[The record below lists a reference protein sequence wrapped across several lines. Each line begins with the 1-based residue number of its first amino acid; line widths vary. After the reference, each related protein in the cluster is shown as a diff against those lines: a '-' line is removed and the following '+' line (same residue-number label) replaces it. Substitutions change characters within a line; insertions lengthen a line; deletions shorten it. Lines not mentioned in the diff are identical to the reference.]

1 MDDIKELAVR
11 IAAEQYNLDP
21 SWLMCKTRKE
31 DIVKARQLAS
41 YLLTHVA
48 GYGITEIGEFLGQDH
63 ASINHSRKTIRNK
76 YLLKT
81 AKGKPA
87 DLDFI
92 AMVDRCSALLPA
104 RNSHSLLV
112 VLKKSEEVSP
122 ERMNQIKQAIIDLI
136 PELNY
141 IKVIN

>member
-1 MDDIKELAVR
+1 MDILKQIAVN
-11 IAAEQYNLDP
+11 IAANEYGLNP
-21 SWLMCKTRKE
+21 SWIMCKTRTE
-31 DIVKARQLAS
+31 EIVKARQLAT
-41 YLLTHVA
+41 YLMTDIA
-48 GYGITEIGEFLGQDH
+48 GFGITTVGKFLNQDH
-63 ASINHSRKTIRNK
+63 ANIVHSRKVVRAK

-92 AMVDRCSALLPA
+92 AMVDRCTALLPA

-112 VLKKSEEVSP
+112 VLKESEDVSP
-122 ERMNQIKQAIIDLI
+122 ERMNQIRQAIKDLI

-141 IKVIN
+141 IKAIN